1 MHDLRMAFELWGRLS
16 GHSTPFTVAALT
28 SRMTRRNDSMRPS
41 AVPRSGAVC
50 KRTFPKATAA
60 GYATWNVMTVSSAAS
75 NRSNARWR
83 SLSIHVKGHQLGNA
97 HTHGEMNME
106 DETIAVAKTVGA
118 RKNGFAIDR
127 VVPDAELK
135 TIGVRKTKRLTVSR
149 EGTGTVLPV
158 AEHT

>member
-1 MHDLRMAFELWGRLS
+1 
-16 GHSTPFTVAALT
+16 
-28 SRMTRRNDSMRPS
+28 
-41 AVPRSGAVC
+41 
-50 KRTFPKATAA
+50 
-60 GYATWNVMTVSSAAS
+60 
-75 NRSNARWR
+75 
-83 SLSIHVKGHQLGNA
+83 
-97 HTHGEMNME
+97 MNME